1 MSELLV
7 FLSETLIGSFNRK
20 NRAIRS
26 ENLTWPYLQQYL
38 FPDLA
43 IIATISLPGLTPS
56 LRQYLYPDLA
66 RFATIYSICPDLAIS
81 VHGIISTLTWQYLRQ
96 YICPDLAIFATTS
109 LPWLGHICDNIS
121 TLTWPYL
128 WQYLNPYLAIRGAFE
143 IKCDWWNIM
152 KTVACKK
159 KYFLGF
165 LRMDIADP
173 NACFK
178 ALLAPLEGDGEL
190 VFDDKMLYP
199 PPPPPQGRRSSS
211 SPPWSAWWHIADYFL
226 WVTENTLLRGDQTKK
241 CIF

>member
-43 IIATISLPGLTPS
+43 IFATISLPGLTPS

-81 VHGIISTLTWQYLRQ
+81 VAL
-96 YICPDLAIFATTS
+96 S
-109 LPWLGHICDNIS
+109 LPWHGNICDNIYA
-121 TLTWPYL
+121 LTWPYL
-128 WQYLNPYLAIRGAFE
+128 QQHPYPDLAISVTISQPLLSHTGCIR
-143 IKCDWWNIM
+143 NQMRLM
-152 KTVACKK
+152 KYNENCCLQKK
-159 KYFLGF
+159 
-165 LRMDIADP
+165 DIDDP

-190 VFDDKMLYP
+190 VFDDKMLY